1 MKKAIIPSIPIGT
14 FSNVLGAI
22 EVTTGLLIS
31 LLTLSPKLSAT
42 GSISAVLT
50 LLITVTLIIS
60 TPGVIQEGRSFPF
73 LSGSLNEF
81 LIKDL
86 VRSGALL
93 WRAGET
99 LAATRNQI
107 PGNSLIKVNIVPTY
121 NKN

>member
-1 MKKAIIPSIPIGT
+1 MKKTIIQSIPIGT

-42 GSISAVLT
+42 GSVSAVLT
-50 LLITVTLIIS
+50 LLITVTLIVS
-60 TPGVIQEGRSFPF
+60 TPGVIQEERSFPF

-93 WRAGET
+93 WTAWET
-99 LAATRNQI
+99 LAVTHNQR
-107 PGNSLIKVNIVPTY
+107 PDNSLIIGNIVPTY